1 MYFLLDYV
9 PEIKKTT
16 SISWIIPVII
26 IIIAPVIVLLLSLIY
41 FRTNRYVNCL

>member
-16 SISWIIPVII
+16 SISWIIPAII
-26 IIIAPVIVLLLSLIY
+26 IISSVIVLPLGLIY
-41 FRTNRYVNCL
+41 FRTNRYVKCS